1 MSEERRERILY
12 YSYAAGVGILL
23 LLNWLGIF
31 RTVFGVNTAIIIT
44 LLAGYKTFYGSIQAL
59 LEKRISADIALCVA
73 VVAALLVGE
82 YLAAAEAMFIV
93 LVGEGLESYAAERTT
108 AAIERFVEQMPR
120 SATVVR
126 DGNEQIVS
134 TEQLHPGDTILV
146 RSGERIP
153 ADGVIESG
161 FSTIDESSINGEPLP
176 RDKKPGD
183 EVFSGTLNQ
192 NVLLRIRVTRSGSDT
207 TLAQVVELVNRL
219 ASDAPR

>member
-1 MSEERRERILY
+1 MSEERRQRILY
-12 YSYAAGVGILL
+12 YSFAAGVGILL
-23 LLNWLGIF
+23 LLNWLGVF

-120 SATVVR
+120 SATVLR
-126 DGNEQIVS
+126 DGSEQ
-134 TEQLHPGDTILV
+134 TRLHRAARTLAI
-146 RSGERIP
+146 RSWC
-153 ADGVIESG
+153 AAASG
-161 FSTIDESSINGEPLP
+161 FPPT
-176 RDKKPGD
+176 
-183 EVFSGTLNQ
+183 
-192 NVLLRIRVTRSGSDT
+192 
-207 TLAQVVELVNRL
+207 A
-219 ASDAPR
+219 